1 MRALSDRLDKE
12 VEDVNGDIGAYES
25 LLQRMIKLIN
35 ECACAAA
42 LNNTQSQPPIPNT
55 NVFQFMAK
63 ITDNSDEAKCQ
74 RRKQA
79 NIESAKRSRKRK
91 QDLMKNLEKE
101 VEVLKNTALESSQVR
116 RELKEKCDK
125 AHFENRIVVI
135 DYVTIPLLFY
145 KTEMQLMRVTG
156 CHPLNDP
163 VFISMANKVGLNLS
177 DVRRSLLRAPAYP
190 GKVGMQQVQNQN
202 FPHTSLHGA
211 MQ

>member
-1 MRALSDRLDKE
+1 MINYFDFFPLPLNNAAVHSDCER
-12 VEDVNGDIGAYES
+12 
-25 LLQRMIKLIN
+25 
-35 ECACAAA
+35 ACAAA
-42 LNNTQSQPPIPNT
+42 LNAVNNTQSHPPIPNT
-55 NVFQFMAK
+55 NVFQFTAK
-63 ITDNSDEAKCQ
+63 ITDNSEEAKRQ

-125 AHFENRIVVI
+125 AHFENRIAVI

-145 KTEMQLMRVTG
+145 KTELQLMRVTG

-163 VFISMANKVGLNLS
+163 VYISMANNAGLNLS

-190 GKVGMQQVQNQN
+190 GKAGMQQVQNQN